1 VVSSFGD
8 IRTKSAIVDFD
19 GLSSFDDFS
28 MMSPFAD
35 KSPGGNRMRIRTVPE
50 LGLIIRERRRKL
62 GLGQRALAAKVG
74 VSRQWVVEV
83 EQGKARAAVGLVLR
97 TLEALG
103 LQVEIEAAGGAVPT
117 PSPPIVEIDLDAVI
131 DKARGGR
138 R

>member
-1 VVSSFGD
+1 
-8 IRTKSAIVDFD
+8 
-19 GLSSFDDFS
+19 
-28 MMSPFAD
+28 
-35 KSPGGNRMRIRTVPE
+35 MRIRTVPE
-50 LGLIIRERRRKL
+50 LGLIIRERRRTL

-103 LQVEIEAAGGAVPT
+103 LQIEIEATGSAAPT